1 MQLRRLKQSEWNEL
15 FQQLMAVEEAE
26 ADFGRPIG
34 EHYKL
39 ANLLDRLFNV
49 HVNKENMTQT
59 DQEKLQRLHE
69 IRASWLAWRL
79 TYPHTYPELRD
90 PHLRSILANELWVLR
105 RRMKEIGVSMTSES
119 VGNIRMGLETFARRV
134 EAVQKHG
141 LKTIYAENF
150 ENSQAS

>member
-49 HVNKENMTQT
+49 HVNKENMKQVA
-59 DQEKLQRLHE
+59 QEALD
-69 IRASWLAWRL
+69 
-79 TYPHTYPELRD
+79 YGYD
-90 PHLRSILANELWVLR
+90 PD
-105 RRMKEIGVSMTSES
+105 
-119 VGNIRMGLETFARRV
+119 
-134 EAVQKHG
+134 
-141 LKTIYAENF
+141 
-150 ENSQAS
+150 